1 MFSEAFLHGL
11 PKAELHVHIEGT
23 VTPRQRWD
31 LAKRNSIELPFST
44 FEELVA
50 AHEYA
55 AESPG
60 EVLRRFLELYYANHV
75 VFKTEQD
82 YRDVMYEHLRRCA
95 EGNIR
100 YAEIYFGAQAHLALG
115 VPLPVLMGGLRA
127 GIEEG
132 ERDFGVAAGLILS
145 INRGHSAES
154 GFETVR
160 SMVPYQDIVVG
171 IGMGG
176 LEPGNPPEKHKDA
189 FAFARAEGWHVTCH
203 CDVDQEDA
211 VKHMWQCL
219 DVLKVDRID
228 HGINALDDAA
238 LIDALNTRDIYLT
251 PCPTW
256 WPGSNDPYRLARI
269 RQMYDAGLNIT
280 LNSDDPGMMTSGM
293 LHELL
298 PRVTRECAFT
308 HEEIGHLMANAFK
321 GAWLP
326 DAQRAG
332 YLRQLEAHLAADRT
346 ASS

>member
-1 MFSEAFLHGL
+1 MLSNAFLRGL

-23 VTPRQRWD
+23 LTPKQKWD
-31 LAKRNSIELPFST
+31 LAKRNRIDLPFSS
-44 FEELVA
+44 FDALVA

-55 AESPG
+55 AKSPG

-82 YRDVMYEHLRRCA
+82 YRDVMYEHIRRCS

-100 YAEIYFGAQAHLALG
+100 YCEIYFGAQAHLALG
-115 VPLPVLMGGLRA
+115 IPLRLLMGGLRA

-132 ERDFGVAAGLILS
+132 NRDFGVSAKLILS
-145 INRGHSAES
+145 INRGHDAES

-160 SMVPYQDIVVG
+160 SMMPYQDIVVG

-176 LEPGNPPEKHKDA
+176 FEPGNPPVKHKDA
-189 FAFARAEGWHVTCH
+189 FAFAKAEGWHLTCH

-211 VKHMWQCL
+211 VQHMWQCL

-228 HGINALDDAA
+228 HGINALDDAT
-238 LIDALNTRDIYLT
+238 LIEALNTRNVYLT

-256 WPGSNDPYRLARI
+256 WPGSNDPYRLGRI

-280 LNSDDPGMMTSGM
+280 LNSDDPGMMASGM

-298 PRVTRECAFT
+298 PRVTRECSFT
-308 HEEIGHLMANAFK
+308 CQETVELMANAFK

-326 DAQRAG
+326 EARRADFLNELHA
-332 YLRQLEAHLAADRT
+332 YADTHPT
-346 ASS
+346 A